1 MTLRIALFGQAA
13 FGKDVLDRLVDQGY
27 AIVGVYTPPESRRP
41 DPLAEG
47 ARERGLPL
55 FQHRFFRRR
64 TPAGG
69 FEPIP
74 ARLEEYAGLDADLNL
89 LAYVTAILPPEIVDG
104 APRKSL
110 CFHPSLLPKYR
121 GGAAL
126 AWQIMEGER
135 ESGVTVFQPDAGVDT
150 GPIVIQKGGVA
161 IGPTET
167 AASLYFDKLYPLG
180 VEAMVEAVTAVHRE
194 DARYQP
200 QSEEGASHQGLLD
213 DEVARIDWSRP
224 ALEIDRLI
232 RGCDPQPG
240 ARAQLGDDPIR
251 LFGARLEAGDPGGE
265 PGTIV
270 GVDADRIAI
279 AAAGG
284 RISVARVRI
293 GEGPKLPVSS
303 AGLEPGVRLT

>member
-1 MTLRIALFGQAA
+1 
-13 FGKDVLDRLVDQGY
+13 
-27 AIVGVYTPPESRRP
+27 
-41 DPLAEG
+41 
-47 ARERGLPL
+47 
-55 FQHRFFRRR
+55 
-64 TPAGG
+64 
-69 FEPIP
+69 
-74 ARLEEYAGLDADLNL
+74 
-89 LAYVTAILPPEIVDG
+89 
-104 APRKSL
+104 
-110 CFHPSLLPKYR
+110 
-121 GGAAL
+121 
-126 AWQIMEGER
+126 
-135 ESGVTVFQPDAGVDT
+135 
-150 GPIVIQKGGVA
+150 
-161 IGPTET
+161 
-167 AASLYFDKLYPLG
+167 
-180 VEAMVEAVTAVHRE
+180 MVEAVTAVHRE